1 MGQPIVDN
9 GTPFAVEP
17 LFLADE
23 EGRPILVPLVKAT
36 YALGPRAVVLA
47 DEQLPVS
54 PEGVPYGDPAESSYR
69 YEPECAFAKPA
80 TDVVLVASAAAPKP
94 GTTEM
99 LVAFQVGPV
108 RSGVRVLGD
117 RVFFRSVGSV
127 GMTRPAP
134 FERIPLRWERAF
146 GGWDRS
152 HPDPKKHDL
161 EPRNPVG
168 VGFRASGSRF
178 EEGLRCPNVEDP
190 ARPLKGW
197 GDRPAPAGLGFTSP
211 SWHPRAKY
219 AGTYDDRWTDER
231 APLLP
236 KDFDRRF
243 LNAAAPG
250 LVAPGYLRGD
260 EAVNVTGVSPSG
272 GLSFRLPGVA
282 PAAVRVEHRG
292 RQDVTADTVLDTVI
306 VDTDAG
312 RLFLL
317 WRTQVPV
324 REPTAVRTIQVIA
337 GAGTPPGATGEVA

>member
-1 MGQPIVDN
+1 VGHPAIEN

-23 EGRPILVPLVKAT
+23 EGRPLLVPLVKAT
-36 YALGPRAVVLA
+36 YAIGARALVLA
-47 DEQLPVS
+47 DEQVPVV
-54 PEGVPYGDPAESSYR
+54 PEGAPYGDPAESSYR

-80 TDVVLVASAAAPKP
+80 TDVVLVGSAVAPKA

-108 RSGVRVLGD
+108 RKGARVVGD
-117 RVFFRSVGSV
+117 RAFFKAAGSI
-127 GMTRPAP
+127 GMSRPVP
-134 FERIPLRWERAF
+134 FERIPLMWERAF

-168 VGFRASGSRF
+168 VGFRGGGSRY
-178 EEGLRCPNVEDP
+178 EEGLRCPNLEDP
-190 ARPLKGW
+190 ARPFKGW
-197 GDRPAPAGLGFTSP
+197 GDRPPPAGFGFTSP
-211 SWHPRAKY
+211 NWEPRARY
-219 AGTYDDRWTDER
+219 AGTYDARWTKER

-260 EAVNVTGVSPSG
+260 EPVVATGVSASG
-272 GLSFRLPGVA
+272 GLTFQLPGVA
-282 PAAVRVEHRG
+282 PPAVRVEHRG
-292 RQDVTADTVLDTVI
+292 REDVKAATSLDTVI

-312 RLFLL
+312 RVFLY
-317 WRTQVPV
+317 WRTQVRV
-324 REPTAVRTIQVIA
+324 REPTAVRTIEVIA
-337 GAGTPPGATGEVA
+337 GAGTPPKLAIAAA